1 MRVLKGN
8 SLYRWF
14 LGLSLALTPAQAD
27 TVPSPPTFYLAG
39 NGGADRCATSDCM
52 CSVRPGLKPK
62 NPQSIEEIER
72 RYSAYFPSA
81 VHELTASQQTHLSSY
96 LEQTHTLLPSAR
108 ATVMAYTD
116 GCGTTGYNIA
126 LANRRLALAVDAV
139 EERFSISNTFIHPE
153 APPECPLS
161 SARRIDIIVHTTRRL
176 TTAIDK
182 IPADVYLIDAS
193 GSMWPEWRRWTD
205 VINASYKPGARIYA
219 SMTSGCKR
227 NQTIDSISPKGG
239 TEIWYAYYR
248 VLDFMQPGETLAII
262 SDFQSDVPLQPWERA
277 LIQDKV
283 SRKGI
288 KVIAVRL

>member
-27 TVPSPPTFYLAG
+27 TVPDSPTFYLAG
-39 NGGADRCATSDCM
+39 NGAADRCVTSDCM
-52 CSVRPGLKPK
+52 CQVRPGPKPV
-62 NPQSIEEIER
+62 NAQSIEKIER
-72 RYSAYFPSA
+72 RYSAYFPTA
-81 VHELTASQQTHLSSY
+81 VYELTAAQQEHLSSY
-96 LEQTHTLLPSAR
+96 LERMHALLPSAK

-116 GCGTTGYNIA
+116 GCGTAEYNIA
-126 LANRRLALAVDAV
+126 LANKRLSPAVTTV
-139 EERFSISNTFIHPE
+139 KKYFSISNTFIHPE

-161 SARRIDIIVHTTRRL
+161 SARRIDIIIHTSSRL

-193 GSMWPEWRRWTD
+193 GSMWSEWRKWTD
-205 VINASYKPGARIYA
+205 VINASYKPGARIYV
-219 SMTSGCKR
+219 SMTSGCRR
-227 NQTIDSISPKGG
+227 NQTINSVSPKGG
-239 TEIWYAYYR
+239 TEIWYSYYQ

-262 SDFQSDVPLQPWERA
+262 SDFQSDVPLLSWEHA
-277 LIQDKV
+277 LIQKKV
-283 SRKGI
+283 SQKGI